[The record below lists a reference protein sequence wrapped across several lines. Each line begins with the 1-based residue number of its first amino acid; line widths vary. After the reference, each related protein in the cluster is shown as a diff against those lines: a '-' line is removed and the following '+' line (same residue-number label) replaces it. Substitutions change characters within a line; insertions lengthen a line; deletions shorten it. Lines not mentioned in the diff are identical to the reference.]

1 MSHQYSGGT
10 LANLVA
16 QKQKRVAASLA
27 LGITPPP
34 LPAPAATSAT
44 TAMPIEDPMLTHVR
58 QFLASLGN
66 TNGPA

>member
-34 LPAPAATSAT
+34 LPAPTTVAATT
-44 TAMPIEDPMLTHVR
+44 EMLVEDPMLTHVR
-58 QFLASLGN
+58 QFLASLGAPS
-66 TNGPA
+66 G